1 MEYKTIVIDIET
13 HKKLK
18 NFCKEKKLKINEY
31 VNNLIEEQLILD
43 NKSELPLI
51 LKNSNNEI
59 VETITCTEINS
70 EIKNNMPKSIT
81 LLKTT
86 KDGSGFIGNYNIR

>member
-18 NFCKEKKLKINEY
+18 IFCKEKKLKINEY
-31 VNNLIEEQLILD
+31 VNNLIEEQLIL
-43 NKSELPLI
+43 NEKSELPLI